1 MKSILA
7 VFVLMFSFVWVIPV
21 QASPPSYADAVVAYS
36 SDGWGVQTGYK
47 VHRTNG
53 HHGYRARHGR
63 YYRYGGRYYRSRS
76 YYPAGFYG
84 GYRGRYCR

>member
-1 MKSILA
+1 
-7 VFVLMFSFVWVIPV
+7 MFSFGWVMPV
-21 QASPPSYADAVVAYS
+21 QASPYPKAGLVVTHY
-36 SDGWGVQTGYK
+36 SDGWGIQAGYK
-47 VHRTNG
+47 VHRSHG

-63 YYRYGGRYYRSRS
+63 YDRYGGRYYRSRS